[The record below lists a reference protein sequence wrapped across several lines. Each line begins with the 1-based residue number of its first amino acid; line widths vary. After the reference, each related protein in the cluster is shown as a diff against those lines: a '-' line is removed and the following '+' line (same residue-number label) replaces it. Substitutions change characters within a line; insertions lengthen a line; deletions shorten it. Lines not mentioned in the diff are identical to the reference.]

1 MANQAP
7 VKPLFMVTR
16 RGPRPNR
23 SVSLPIALAACS
35 AGTAFMSAAT
45 PAGNDASEAVALAD
59 GSLEFLGFI
68 TRDIL
73 AAVNGVPAV
82 PVPTY
87 AELSIGAAPSLPLET
102 AFSAGLE
109 GSLEDADEYEAEGSA
124 FISSGNGGGR
134 DWAGTEAIGTRASF
148 YAGTTCKA
156 ITGQRAEYALAEWI
170 TPQVTGNL
178 RARFNR
184 IYGDNL

>member
-7 VKPLFMVTR
+7 VKPLFQVTR

-23 SVSLPIALAACS
+23 SVSLPISLAACS
-35 AGTAFMSAAT
+35 AGTAFMSSAT

-68 TRDIL
+68 TRDVL

-109 GSLEDADEYEAEGSA
+109 GSLEDADEYEAEGA
-124 FISSGNGGGR
+124 FISSANGSGR
-134 DWAGTEAIGTRASF
+134 DWAGNEAIGTRASF
-148 YAGTTCKA
+148 YAGQTCKG
-156 ITGQRAEYALAEWI
+156 ISGQRAEFALAEWT
-170 TPQVTGNL
+170 TPQVAGNI
-178 RARFNR
+178 RGRFTR
-184 IYGDNL
+184 IYGDKL

>member
-7 VKPLFMVTR
+7 VKPLFQVTR

-23 SVSLPIALAACS
+23 SILLPLNLAACF
-35 AGTAFMSAAT
+35 AGTAFMEAAA
-45 PAGNDASEAVALAD
+45 PAGQDASEVVALAD
-59 GSLEFLGFI
+59 GSKEFVGFI
-68 TRDIL
+68 TRDVL

-87 AELSIGAAPSLPLET
+87 AELSVGAAPSLPMET

-109 GSLEDADEYEAEGSA
+109 GSVEDADEYEAEGPA

-134 DWAGTEAIGTRASF
+134 DLAANTALGTRTSF
-148 YAGTTCKA
+148 YNGVTS
-156 ITGQRAEYALAEWI
+156 IGLTGQRAEFYLAEWV
-170 TPQVTGNL
+170 TPQVPGNL
-178 RARFNR
+178 RGRFAR
-184 IYGDNL
+184 IYGDKL